1 MPFVLAFPDIDP
13 VLFSVRLFGI
23 ELAIRWYALAY
34 IAGLL
39 LGWRYVVFLARR
51 PALWGGRSAL
61 SPEQADDLLTWMI
74 LGVILG
80 GRLGYVLFY
89 QPAYF
94 AAHPLEILSVWQGG
108 MSFHGGFLGVV
119 AGVVGFALR
128 NGLPILGV
136 GDAVAA
142 AAPIGLFFGRVANFI
157 NGELWGRPSLAPWAV
172 VFPGDAA
179 QACPPD
185 WLVPCARHPSQ
196 LYEAALEGLVLF
208 AILAFAIRR
217 GALARPGLVF
227 GILLVGYGLART
239 FVERFRQADPQFV
252 TFDNPHGHVL
262 RLGAEW
268 GLTMGQ
274 LLSLPMVAVGLVL
287 VFRATRSARSRA

>member
-1 MPFVLAFPDIDP
+1 MPYVIPFPDIDP
-13 VLFSVRLFGI
+13 VLVSFRLLGF

-39 LGWRYVVFLARR
+39 LGWQYVAILARR
-51 PALWGGRSAL
+51 PALWGGRPAL
-61 SPEQADDLLTWMI
+61 SAEQSDDLLTWMI

-80 GRLGYVLFY
+80 GRIGYVLFY

-94 AAHPLEILSVWQGG
+94 AAHPAEILAVWQGG

-119 AGVVGFALR
+119 AGIVGFSLR

-136 GDAVAA
+136 GDAVSA

-172 VFPGDAA
+172 IFPGEAA
-179 QACPPD
+179 QACPPE
-185 WLVPCARHPSQ
+185 WQLPCARHPSQ

-217 GALARPGLVF
+217 GALARRGRVF
-227 GILLVGYGLART
+227 GIFLIGYGLART
-239 FVERFRQADPQFV
+239 FVEQFRQADPQFV
-252 TFDNPHGHVL
+252 TLDNPHGHVL

-274 LLSLPMVAVGLVL
+274 LLSLPMVLVGIALV
-287 VFRATRSARSRA
+287 VRSARRA